1 MTSPEAGMPENTR
14 GIGEKLRNAREGA
27 GLSEAEAAARLRVPT
42 HIVQALEREDWT
54 KIGAPVFVRGHLR
67 SYSRLLGLPSEEV
80 SVTTVMPAARPSE
93 LVPRTYTPR
102 VQWLAEQTARR
113 LVYVVITA
121 AIAVPVWL
129 ATQSRLDGN
138 AEQTV
143 SLDVGTAAQFSTP
156 EGAQPDATAVP
167 AQPLV
172 ASIAPMPPK
181 REETAADP
189 AGLSVTF
196 SGESWV
202 KITAPDGSLIEQ
214 ALIPAGQQRDFTP
227 GQVGKAVLGNAAQLS
242 VRYRGQTLDLT
253 PYVRA
258 NVVRFTVSSDGSLQP
273 VER

>member
-1 MTSPEAGMPENTR
+1 MTSAHAGIPETAR

-27 GLSEAEAAARLRVPT
+27 GLSMTEAAARMHVPT
-42 HIVQALEREDWT
+42 HIVEALEREDWAR
-54 KIGAPVFVRGHLR
+54 IGAPVFVRGQLR
-67 SYSRLLGLPSEEV
+67 SYSRLLGLPTEDV
-80 SVTTVMPAARPSE
+80 SVTTVMPAAKPSE

-102 VQWLAEQTARR
+102 MQRMAEQTARR

-129 ATQSRLDGN
+129 ATQSHLDGD
-138 AEQTV
+138 AQQTV
-143 SLDVGTAAQFSTP
+143 PLDAQSPSGTSSDQVLVA
-156 EGAQPDATAVP
+156 GAQ

-172 ASIAPMPPK
+172 ASITPMPQK
-181 REETAADP
+181 RETSPAPP
-189 AGLSVTF
+189 AGLNVTF

-214 ALIPAGQQRDFTP
+214 ALIPAGQQRDFAP
-227 GQVGKAVLGNAAQLS
+227 GQVGSAVLGNATALTVQ
-242 VRYRGQTLDLT
+242 YRGQTLDLA
-253 PYVRA
+253 PFIRA